1 MRMGELFE
9 VPLTDWEERL
19 VAAAFLQGAA
29 IEDLAIIEGA
39 RARVVAAL
47 HGLRRLPRREAMTVA
62 LEALIIGERR

>member
-9 VPLTDWEERL
+9 VPLTEWEERL

-29 IEDLAIIEGA
+29 AEDLAVVATA
-39 RARVVAAL
+39 RARVVEAL
-47 HGLRRLPRREAMTVA
+47 SGLRRLPRREATTIA